1 MPAPLDPEK
10 RAAIEDAIRHAR
22 DTDPPRSSHHIAQ
35 EHGVAQS
42 TVARIAKQL
51 EAAGQLPGPAWDRTK
66 TENASRARA
75 TDNAAR
81 RADLEAR
88 FLDAAVSELDA
99 LKVPTVVGQFGGR
112 DNVWSEREFAL
123 PPHNVRATLVAT
135 AARAAKAAADL
146 AGAGQADPA
155 EQGKAAV
162 LQLVDAI
169 RGRNTPDAA

>member
-1 MPAPLDPEK
+1 MPAPLDPDL
-10 RAAIEDAIRHAR
+10 RAAVENDIRTGVKSRNQIAR
-22 DTDPPRSSHHIAQ
+22 DHH
-35 EHGVAQS
+35 VATG
-42 TVARIAKQL
+42 TVSRIARQL
-51 EAAGQLPGPAWDRTK
+51 EANGDIDTPTAFDRSK
-66 TENASRARA
+66 IEAASRARA

-81 RADLEAR
+81 RAELEAR
-88 FLDAAVSELDA
+88 FLDAAVDELDA
-99 LKVPTVVGQFGGR
+99 LKAPTVVGQFGGR
-112 DNVWSEREFAL
+112 DNVWSDKAFDL

-169 RGRNTPDAA
+169 RGRNTGTDAAA